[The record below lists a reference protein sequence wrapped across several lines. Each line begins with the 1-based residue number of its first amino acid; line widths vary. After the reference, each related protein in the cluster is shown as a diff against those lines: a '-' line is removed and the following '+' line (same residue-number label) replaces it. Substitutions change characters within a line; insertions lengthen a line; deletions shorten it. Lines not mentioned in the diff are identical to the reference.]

1 MNDTDRT
8 NAKMIREE
16 MDRRLN
22 AAWEN
27 LLATEDGRFI
37 MHDLMDKTGVFLST
51 FVTNS
56 TSAYLEGRR
65 SIGLELINMYLA
77 PQGAALHGK
86 LLIEAEQRD
95 MEIRAAMMADE
106 RDADDT

>member
-1 MNDTDRT
+1 MTQEE
-8 NAKMIREE
+8 MIRAEIE
-16 MDRRLN
+16 RRLT
-22 AAWEN
+22 AAWED
-27 LLATEDGRFI
+27 LLDTEAGRLI
-37 MHDLMDKTGVFLST
+37 MHDLMARTGIYMST

-77 PQGAALHGK
+77 PQGAALHGQ